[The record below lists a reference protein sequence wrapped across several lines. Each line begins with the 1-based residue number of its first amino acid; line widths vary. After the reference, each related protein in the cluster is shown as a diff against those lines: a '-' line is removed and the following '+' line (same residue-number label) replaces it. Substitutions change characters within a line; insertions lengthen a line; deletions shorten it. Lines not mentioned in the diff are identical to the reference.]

1 MSVTVR
7 QRRLPLLIP
16 QEVNMADIVHRSIGF
31 DDVAIS
37 AMGIAFDRAC
47 LSLQAFG
54 NAATIREIIATRIVV
69 AAAQGERDPDRLHD
83 HALKAFDIG
92 KSPVVSAA

>member
-1 MSVTVR
+1 VK
-7 QRRLPLLIP
+7 
-16 QEVNMADIVHRSIGF
+16 MADIPHRSVGV

-37 AMGIAFDRAC
+37 AMGMRFHRAC

-54 NAATIREIIATRIVV
+54 NAATIRELIATRIVV

-83 HALKAFDIG
+83 HALKTFDVG
-92 KSPVVSAA
+92 KLPIVSAA

>member
-1 MSVTVR
+1 MIA
-7 QRRLPLLIP
+7 IP
-16 QEVNMADIVHRSIGF
+16 DTSAGF
-31 DDVAIS
+31 DEAAIS

-69 AAAQGERDPDRLHD
+69 AAAQGERGPDRLHD